1 MIKYLKKLKKS
12 FYMCREIYGK
22 ENDKKFI
29 FVVVFNILTILL
41 EILSIA
47 LILPVIDLILNDGK
61 LSLFKLN
68 ISAKELNIHILLF
81 CIIILFTLKT
91 IFLIYINRYQLK
103 IAFNLSKDLSNKLF
117 KKYLNKDYIFFTQS
131 NSSILLR
138 DIFNECKIFSMSVVL
153 SAIKLLSDF
162 LIIIF
167 FITFLLQFN
176 FKITIIFIIFF
187 SLLAIIYL
195 LFVKDKLLKLGK
207 DRSLS
212 ESNRIKFIQE
222 GFRSFQLIKSFNLKK
237 FFLEKYKIQNEIS
250 HNVYYQDRFYS
261 FLPKV
266 LFELSIVVF
275 LISIIYIFINFFT
288 NKNDIIIQLSAFG
301 LVCLR
306 LMPVMNNMIYGI
318 QLLRFHENVI
328 NHLYEILN
336 KKNETNKIFEIKKSL
351 KENFSLK
358 NIFYK
363 YPGTKQYVLNDLNFS
378 FQKGD
383 TISISGSSGSGK
395 STLLN
400 IIMGILRI
408 EAGTILIDDKKIN
421 KGDLFNIE
429 NLGFVP
435 QNTFLLDDSI
445 INNIILNRP
454 YNENEFID
462 ALKLAGLL
470 DFYDDILDKNI
481 PLGEGGIKVSGGQKQ
496 RIALAR
502 ALYRKSE
509 TIILDEPTSSL
520 DLETKSKIYKFLK
533 EINQKN
539 NCTIIIVS
547 HDDIPTGITEHNYC
561 LKNGKLSKLINI

>member
-1 MIKYLKKLKKS
+1 M
-12 FYMCREIYGK
+12 
-22 ENDKKFI
+22 
-29 FVVVFNILTILL
+29 
-41 EILSIA
+41 
-47 LILPVIDLILNDGK
+47 
-61 LSLFKLN
+61 
-68 ISAKELNIHILLF
+68 
-81 CIIILFTLKT
+81 
-91 IFLIYINRYQLK
+91 
-103 IAFNLSKDLSNKLF
+103 
-117 KKYLNKDYIFFTQS
+117 
-131 NSSILLR
+131 
-138 DIFNECKIFSMSVVL
+138 
-153 SAIKLLSDF
+153 
-162 LIIIF
+162 
-167 FITFLLQFN
+167 
-176 FKITIIFIIFF
+176 
-187 SLLAIIYL
+187 
-195 LFVKDKLLKLGK
+195 KDKLLKLGK

-212 ESNRIKFIQE
+212 ENNRIKFIQE
-222 GFRSFQLIKSFNLKK
+222 GFRSFQLIKSFNLKE
-237 FFLEKYKIQNEIS
+237 FFLEKYKVQNETS
-250 HNVYYQDRFYS
+250 HNVYYQERLYS

-266 LFELSIVVF
+266 LFELSIVIF

-288 NKNDIIIQLSAFG
+288 NKNDVIIQLSAFG

-306 LMPVMNNMIYGI
+306 LLPVMNSMIYGLQI
-318 QLLRFHENVI
+318 LRFYQNVI
-328 NHLYEILN
+328 NHLYEIFN
-336 KKNETNKIFEIKKSL
+336 KKNATNEIFEIKKTL

-383 TISISGSSGSGK
+383 IISISGSSGAGK

-408 EAGTILIDDKKIN
+408 EEGIILIDDKKIN

-445 INNIILNRP
+445 KNNIILNRP
-454 YNENEFID
+454 YNEKEFVN
-462 ALKLAGLL
+462 ALKLAGLSE
-470 DFYDDILDKNI
+470 FYEDISDKNT

-509 TIILDEPTSSL
+509 IIILDEPTSSL
-520 DLETKSKIYKFLK
+520 DQETRSKIYKFLK

-539 NCTIIIVS
+539 NCTIVIVS
-547 HDDIPTGITEHNYC
+547 HDDIPNGITEHNYY